1 MRTPSR
7 VGAMGSRGPALS
19 LGSGK
24 ERRDAGC
31 CQDPE
36 MGSQSGKHPSP
47 DVSLHFLEPC
57 IRTRTSTSW
66 TTRSAPSMQ
75 ESAGTCLNSE
85 FALVS
90 CHFCC
95 FQDPCRSR
103 EGSSGKPLCF
113 RRLGSFRPGVPLP
126 SPTSIEDSSQRNRA
140 EG

>member
-1 MRTPSR
+1 MRTPPR
-7 VGAMGSRGPALS
+7 VGAVGSRGPALS

-24 ERRDAGC
+24 EPRDAGC
-31 CQDPE
+31 CRDPE
-36 MGSQSGKHPSP
+36 MESRSGKGPSS
-47 DVSLHFLEPC
+47 DFSLRFLEPC

-66 TTRSAPSMQ
+66 TTRSALSMQ
-75 ESAGTCLNSE
+75 ESASTCLNSE

-103 EGSSGKPLCF
+103 KGSSGKPLCF
-113 RRLGSFRPGVPLP
+113 RRLGSFRPSVPLP
-126 SPTSIEDSSQRNRA
+126 SPTSIEDPLQRNRA